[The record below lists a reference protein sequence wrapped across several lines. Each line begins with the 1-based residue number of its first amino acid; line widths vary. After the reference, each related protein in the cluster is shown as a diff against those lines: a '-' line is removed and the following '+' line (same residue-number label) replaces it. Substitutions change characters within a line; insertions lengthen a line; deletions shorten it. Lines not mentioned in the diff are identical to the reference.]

1 MYSGG
6 RYFENCPQLIPA
18 GSMKRPIK
26 FSLVSSSNRVERTST
41 ATTCTHRF
49 IIAGLTA
56 FSLFIPTARA
66 QQTTAAPIAP
76 AVITT
81 DSSGNLLVV
90 ERRAANSILGAAP
103 TATGLVTRI
112 VIIPPNGAAQ
122 SSQVYA
128 GTMGNFHPGKRAT
141 YTIFTVSNAGKTTR
155 YLVAIDGGT
164 GGTLL
169 RTLPSV
175 VITNTGT
182 SDIRVVPTTTGTRD
196 AIYIV
201 QQPSTVRRP
210 SSTTASTTNSPRS
223 ITYVEF
229 GDAGFS
235 SPKTITVQ

>member
-1 MYSGG
+1 MS
-6 RYFENCPQLIPA
+6 
-18 GSMKRPIK
+18 
-26 FSLVSSSNRVERTST
+26 SLVSSSNRVKHTPT
-41 ATTCTHRF
+41 ATTCMHRF
-49 IIAGLTA
+49 IIAGITA
-56 FSLFIPTARA
+56 SSLFIGTARA
-66 QQTTAAPIAP
+66 QQTTAAPIAPIAP

-90 ERRAANSILGAAP
+90 ERRGANSIPAAAP
-103 TATGLVTRI
+103 TAMGLVTRI
-112 VIIPPNGAAQ
+112 VVIPPNGAAQ

-155 YLVAIDGGT
+155 YLVAIDAGA

-169 RTLPSV
+169 QTLPSV

-182 SDIRVVPTTTGTRD
+182 SDIRVVPTATGNKD

-210 SSTTASTTNSPRS
+210 LSTTTTNSSRS
-223 ITYVEF
+223 IMYVEF

-235 SPKTITVQ
+235 TPKTVIVQ